1 MTPSLLFRMAWR
13 NLWRNRR
20 RTILTLVSIAF
31 GLFLAILM
39 TALQDRNWADMID
52 LAARLGGGHVTV
64 EHPELRDSPTLEKT
78 VRHADA
84 VAELARGDK
93 DVRRVVERVV
103 GQTLLATATNSR
115 GAAFVGIDPAVED
128 STTLA
133 IVNAFSEGAMFP
145 SSDDGGI
152 VLGDRLAENLDLTL
166 GKKVVY
172 NLTDK
177 DGEIV
182 AGLARVSG
190 IVHTGA
196 PSVDGGLALLPLNT
210 LRRILG
216 YAPDEA
222 TQVAVFIDDQR
233 KSDDVAARIGA
244 AMRNDPA
251 VEDTAEAA
259 PVALPWHDIQEE
271 LAGFIAMK
279 VGGANFMK
287 ILIAVLIAAGIFNTL
302 FVSVTERM
310 REFGIML
317 AIGYSPRDVHLLVM
331 AESLWMGLV
340 GLVVGALLT
349 SWPYWWLNQH
359 GIDMS
364 AMVGEGGSEVAGVA
378 VPSVMKVAIF
388 PGNAVFIA
396 VAALLATLAAG
407 LYPAWKAGRVAPVE
421 TIRLV

>member
-1 MTPSLLFRMAWR
+1 VNPSLMLRMGWR
-13 NLWRNRR
+13 NLWRNGR
-20 RTILTLVSIAF
+20 RTVLTLVSISF
-31 GLFLAILM
+31 GLLLAILM

-64 EHPELRDSPTLEKT
+64 QHPELIDAPTLDKT
-78 VRHADA
+78 VTRTDA
-84 VAELARGDK
+84 IAALARAEPE
-93 DVRRVVERVV
+93 VTRVVVRIV
-103 GQTLLATATNSR
+103 GQTLLATASNSR
-115 GAAFVGIDPAVED
+115 GAAFVGVDPTRED

-133 IVNAFSEGAMFP
+133 VVTAFSGGAMFP
-145 SSDDGGI
+145 AADGDGI
-152 VLGDRLAENLDLTL
+152 VLGDRLAENLGVSL

-177 DGEIV
+177 HGEIV
-182 AGLARVSG
+182 AGLAHVSG

-196 PSVDGGLALLPLNT
+196 PAVDGGLALLPLNT
-210 LRRILG
+210 LRSMLG

-233 KSDDVAARIGA
+233 RSDDVAARLGA
-244 AMRNDPA
+244 ELPA
-251 VEDTAEAA
+251 GA
-259 PVALPWHDIQEE
+259 VAVPWHENQPE

-317 AIGYSPRDVHLLVM
+317 AIGYAPRDIHLLVM
-331 AESLWMGLV
+331 VESLWLGLV

-349 SWPYWWLNQH
+349 TGPYAYLNAH

-364 AMVGEGGSEVAGVA
+364 AMVGEGGSEIAGVA
-378 VPSVMKVAIF
+378 VPSIMRVQIF
-388 PGNAVFIA
+388 PGNAVFIL
-396 VAALLATLAAG
+396 VAALVATLIAG
-407 LYPAWKAGRVAPVE
+407 IYPAWKAGRVAPVE